1 MAEAAPEVSIPAE
14 PIPVEVGTAVPLT
27 PKTLEEPPVEPI
39 PVEIMAEVEPEE
51 PPTVEPIP
59 IETVSEVEARPAPE
73 PPLVQPVAEIPSVPE
88 EIKPPPSP
96 PKPKK
101 PVKDY
106 SQLLETA
113 RQALASDDFSRAI
126 TDYGTL
132 ISNRLEVEKVIEDLR
147 TALER
152 DPDVPGLWQ
161 VLGDAYMK
169 NDQLSEAISA
179 YRRGMEVA

>member
-1 MAEAAPEVSIPAE
+1 MTPEA
-14 PIPVEVGTAVPLT
+14 L
-27 PKTLEEPPVEPI
+27 EPPPVVEPI
-39 PVEIMAEVEPEE
+39 PIDIVAEVEPEA
-51 PPTVEPIP
+51 PPTGKPIP
-59 IETVSEVEARPAPE
+59 IETVAEVEAPPTPE
-73 PPLVQPVAEIPSVPE
+73 PLPVQPVAEAPSVPE
-88 EIKPPPSP
+88 ELKPPPSP
-96 PKPKK
+96 PKPEK
-101 PVKDY
+101 PAKDY

-113 RQALASDDFSRAI
+113 RQALASDNFNRAVA
-126 TDYGTL
+126 DYGTL
-132 ISNRLEVEKVIEDLR
+132 ISNRFEVETVIEDLR

>member
-1 MAEAAPEVSIPAE
+1 M
-14 PIPVEVGTAVPLT
+14 PLT
-27 PKTLEEPPVEPI
+27 PETLEAPPIIEPI
-39 PVEIMAEVEPEE
+39 PVEIVAAVEPVA
-51 PPTVEPIP
+51 PPTVKPIP
-59 IETVSEVEARPAPE
+59 IETVAEVETPPTPEPPPVQPLAEAPPAPE
-73 PPLVQPVAEIPSVPE
+73 EPQ
-88 EIKPPPSP
+88 PPPSP

-101 PVKDY
+101 PAKDY
-106 SQLLETA
+106 SQLLESA
-113 RQALASDDFSRAI
+113 RQALASDDFNRAV

-132 ISNRLEVEKVIEDLR
+132 ISNKYEVETVIEDLR

-179 YRRGMEVA
+179 YRRGMDVA